1 MEYSF
6 GEDVGISEGI
16 PKETFGATFRE
27 SIFMGTT
34 YLTYAEIDRKIDR
47 LRDEYP
53 GNEYHMVLKYGINMH
68 KNIRNCNN
76 FSNSLCMS
84 LLGEPIPNYVNR
96 CAYIGSF
103 FSCLFPKTENS
114 IEMTPVKRFAGEA
127 NHLNIKTNTNSVDVI
142 YFNHINI

>member
-34 YLTYAEIDRKIDR
+34 YLTNAEIDRKIDR

-53 GNEYHMVLKYGINMH
+53 GNEYHMVLKYDMNMATQLE
-68 KNIRNCNN
+68 IVTT
-76 FSNSLCMS
+76 FQILCVWLYS
-84 LLGEPIPNYVNR
+84 EN
-96 CAYIGSF
+96 
-103 FSCLFPKTENS
+103 LFL
-114 IEMTPVKRFAGEA
+114 IM
-127 NHLNIKTNTNSVDVI
+127 
-142 YFNHINI
+142 

>member
-34 YLTYAEIDRKIDR
+34 YLTNAEIDRKIDR

-53 GNEYHMVLKYGINMH
+53 GNEYHMVLKYCM
-68 KNIRNCNN
+68 NIHIILEIATV
-76 FSNSLCMS
+76 FQILCVWLCS
-84 LLGEPIPNYVNR
+84 ENPFPI
-96 CAYIGSF
+96 
-103 FSCLFPKTENS
+103 
-114 IEMTPVKRFAGEA
+114 M
-127 NHLNIKTNTNSVDVI
+127 
-142 YFNHINI
+142 